1 MLTPLSL
8 EYRRACLKQDRERV
22 SHWLRRIPEALAKG
36 IRRQHNKTL
45 FSNEFKYDGDAR
57 RAANLHVQDRRDYFA
72 DIVGGLNLNATDKD
86 LCEEAKETA
95 SYIQLFQRIHKDKS
109 YGEQLEL
116 LSSYLAERDVYFHA
130 DGDAPDGSTRLPK
143 LGVKGVTVESIFAR
157 LTDEAFWRK
166 VFRKGVTRKVEAEA
180 IRAGLVNQ
188 KSGLY
193 VSDDTLL
200 RFRGQ
205 RCRNR
210 ALLEGL
216 LAFNELGQ
224 QYTLAELADLSVS
237 NPDIRRAELMTR
249 IAGFETIAR
258 TLGHSGLFLTITCP
272 SRFHAFRK
280 LGKRKVV
287 ANEKYCRA
295 TPRQSQ
301 QYLSGVFSRIRA
313 ELHRRGIAPYGF
325 RIAEPHHDGTPHW
338 HLLLFVPAAQAAEMV
353 KVFEDYVTRED
364 REELGEDISPRF
376 KCKEID
382 WSRGTAA
389 GYIIK
394 YVCKNIDGFKSNGEP
409 VGTNLDGIDT
419 PVAAERVLGWAWCW
433 GIRQFQQ
440 IGVAP
445 VTFWR
450 ECRRLF
456 SILGIAIDSHIIMQ
470 AARAADAGDWAEFVR
485 VLGGTGLRL
494 ADLPFRLSRE
504 TGLLNRYGEEKGIRI
519 LGLVDIG
526 DGLFVRSRIHEWSV
540 EFSPKCERSEPWTRV
555 NNCTAH
561 AAGGIASH
569 STARTLAISSSV
581 LALGPDTDP
590 NTDLEM
596 SRQPGLGEYHQAQ
609 WRVSNP
615 IFQCG

>member
-22 SHWLRRIPEALAKG
+22 SHWLRRIPAALAKG
-36 IRRQHNKTL
+36 IRRQHNKIL
-45 FSNEFKYDGDAR
+45 FSDGFKYDGDAR
-57 RAANLHVQDRRDYFA
+57 RAANLHVQDCRDHFS
-72 DIVGGLNLNATDKD
+72 DIAGRLNLNATDKD

-95 SYIQLFQRIHKDKS
+95 DYVQLFQRIHKGKS
-109 YGEQLEL
+109 FGELLEL
-116 LSSYLAERDVYFHA
+116 LRSYLAERDVYLHGS
-130 DGDAPDGSTRLPK
+130 DDIPDGSTRLPK
-143 LGVKGVTVESIFAR
+143 LGVKGVTAESIFAR
-157 LTDEAFWRK
+157 LIDETFWRK
-166 VFRKGVTRKVEAEA
+166 VFRKGITRKVETEA
-180 IRAGLVNQ
+180 IRSGLVNQ
-188 KSGLY
+188 KAGLY
-193 VSDDTLL
+193 VSDETLA

-258 TLGHSGLFLTITCP
+258 TLGHAGLFLTITCP

-280 LGKRKVV
+280 ISKRKVI
-287 ANEKYCRA
+287 ANKKYCGA
-295 TPRQSQ
+295 TPRQAQ
-301 QYLSGVFSRIRA
+301 QYLSGVFARIRA

-325 RIAEPHHDGTPHW
+325 RVAEPHHDGTPHW
-338 HLLLFVPAAQAAEMV
+338 HLLLFVSDAQSAEMV
-353 KVFEDYVTRED
+353 DVFADYATRED
-364 REELGEDISPRF
+364 KAELGNDITPRF

-409 VGTNLDGIDT
+409 IGKNFDDVET
-419 PVAAERVLGWAWCW
+419 PIGAERVLAWAWCW
-433 GIRQFQQ
+433 GHRQFQQ

-445 VTFWR
+445 ATYWR

-456 SILGIAIDSHIIMQ
+456 SIPGIVIDSDIIMR
-470 AARAADAGDWAEFVR
+470 AAMAADAGDWAEFVR
-485 VLGGTGLRL
+485 ILGGTGLRL

-504 TGLLNRYGEEKGIRI
+504 TSLVNRYGEEKGIRI

-526 DGLFVRSRIHEWSV
+526 DGLFVRTRIHEWSV
-540 EFSPKCERSEPWTRV
+540 EFAPKCERSEPWTRTRV
-555 NNCTAH
+555 NNCTSH
-561 AAGGIASH
+561 AAGG
-569 STARTLAISSSV
+569 TPAIQGLEQQSFQSRLIPRPSS
-581 LALGPDTDP
+581 
-590 NTDLEM
+590 
-596 SRQPGLGEYHQAQ
+596 EYHQAQ
-609 WRVSNP
+609 PRASCTTFP
-615 IFQCG
+615 DG